1 MENENKESMDSI
13 KADLPTTPPPAKA
26 ETEEVV
32 NEPVKI
38 KKRPKKLVQDEPEV
52 LKVNLDKREE
62 EVAKKEEKSD
72 VIKVDLS
79 ESKQEEKPVK
89 EEPVKEEPVVEEV
102 KEEKTEVEN
111 TPEEKTEVEDTPV
124 LEEITE
130 EQVEE
135 KTEELQE
142 EVEEAVAEAEATG
155 DPLPENIQK
164 VVEFMNE
171 TGGSLQDYVRLNTDY
186 SSLDE
191 NQLLR
196 EYYQNTKPHLSTD
209 EIDFL
214 MEDQFSYDEE
224 SDEERDIKRKKLAL
238 KEQVANAKS
247 HLDGLKSKYYEEIK
261 AGSRLAPEQ
270 KKAVD
275 FFNRYNKEQAEIK
288 KVEERQVN
296 VFNKETNKVFNDSFK
311 GFEFNVGDKKY
322 RYNVKNAEEVK
333 KTQGNISNFVKK
345 FLNKNNE
352 MQDAVGYHK
361 SLFTAM
367 NPDAIANHF
376 YNQGKADALKE
387 SIAKSK
393 NVDMT
398 PRQGH
403 TEVKTGGTTYRVIS
417 GDDTRRLRVKM
428 NRK

>member
-13 KADLPTTPPPAKA
+13 KADLPTTPPPAKT

-62 EVAKKEEKSD
+62 NVAKKEEKSD

-79 ESKQEEKPVK
+79 ENKQE
-89 EEPVKEEPVVEEV
+89 EEPVKEKPVNEEPVVEEV

-142 EVEEAVAEAEATG
+142 EVQEAVAEAQATG

-171 TGGSLQDYVRLNTDY
+171 TGGSLEDYVRLNTDY
-186 SSLDE
+186 TSLDE
-191 NQLLR
+191 NQLLK
-196 EYYQNTKPHLSTD
+196 EYYQNTKPHLSSD

-224 SDEERDIKRKKLAL
+224 TDEERDIKRKKLAL

-275 FFNRYNKEQAEIK
+275 FFNRYNEEQAEIK

-296 VFNKETNKVFNDSFK
+296 VFNKETNKVFNDKFK
-311 GFEFNVGDKKY
+311 GFEYNVGDKKY
-322 RYNVKNAEEVK
+322 RYNVKNAEEIK
-333 KTQGNISNFVKK
+333 QTQGNISNFVKK

-403 TEVKTGGTTYRVIS
+403 TEVKQGGTTYRVIS

>member
-62 EVAKKEEKSD
+62 NVAKKEEKSD

-79 ESKQEEKPVK
+79 ESKQEEEPVK
-89 EEPVKEEPVVEEV
+89 EKPVNEEPVVEEV

-142 EVEEAVAEAEATG
+142 EVEEAVAEAQATG

-403 TEVKTGGTTYRVIS
+403 TEVKTGGTTYRAVSYTHLTLPTI
-417 GDDTRRLRVKM
+417 LLV
-428 NRK
+428 

>member
-1 MENENKESMDSI
+1 MENENKESLDSI
-13 KADLPTTPPPAKA
+13 KADLPSTPPPAEAK
-26 ETEEVV
+26 TEEVV
-32 NEPVKI
+32 NEPVKM
-38 KKRPKKLVQDEPEV
+38 KKRPKQLVKDEPEV
-52 LKVNLDKREE
+52 IKVNLDEQKNKI
-62 EVAKKEEKSD
+62 AEEKSD

-79 ESKQEEKPVK
+79 KKKQE
-89 EEPVKEEPVVEEV
+89 EEPVKEEPVVEEIREDV
-102 KEEKTEVEN
+102 TLEKATEVD
-111 TPEEKTEVEDTPV
+111 VTPV
-124 LEEITE
+124 LEEITDE
-130 EQVEE
+130 KVEE
-135 KTEELQE
+135 KTEELSE

-186 SSLDE
+186 TSLDE
-191 NQLLR
+191 NQLLK
-196 EYYQNTKPHLSTD
+196 EYYQNTKPHLSSD

-224 SDEERDIKRKKLAL
+224 TDEDRDIKRKKLAL

-270 KKAVD
+270 KKAVE
-275 FFNRYNKEQAEIK
+275 FFNRYNKEQADVK
-288 KVEERQVN
+288 KVEARQID
-296 VFNKETNKVFNDSFK
+296 VFQKETGKVFNDGFK
-311 GFEFNVGDKKY
+311 GFEYNVGEKRY

-333 KTQGNISNFVKK
+333 NTQGDISNFVKK

-352 MQDAVGYHK
+352 MSDAAGYHK

-387 SIAKSK
+387 SISKSK

-403 TEVKTGGTTYRVIS
+403 TEVKQGGTTYKVVS
-417 GDDTRRLRVKM
+417 GDDTSKLRVRM
-428 NRK
+428 NKNKFN